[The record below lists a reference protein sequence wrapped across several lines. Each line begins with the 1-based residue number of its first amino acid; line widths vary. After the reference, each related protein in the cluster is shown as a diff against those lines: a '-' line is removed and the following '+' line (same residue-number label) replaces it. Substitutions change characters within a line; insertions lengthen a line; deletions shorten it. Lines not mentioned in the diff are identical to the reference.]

1 MHIIIKFLLLL
12 SISFSLYSESE
23 IELSLNSDSIWR
35 GITQNNGNATLSA
48 EINFALD
55 NGFFSGATFEN
66 CCDESTDYPNKEFG
80 YMFGYQKDLNKTL
93 NISINYLGTNYPD
106 SKIDNFDEVEFN
118 LSFKDLTISYFIGLD
133 NFPDYYEISY
143 RYPFFNNSLSLSIG
157 DFDSYSNDF
166 NSNGLNYSLGVET
179 LQSNFKI
186 KIYYYYLNANG
197 KSDQDDDGIVLTIS
211 KKLVFWIFVRFH
223 KE

>member
-1 MHIIIKFLLLL
+1 MHTIIKFLLLL
-12 SISFSLYSESE
+12 TISFSLYSESE

-48 EINFALD
+48 EIYFALD

-66 CCDESTDYPNKEFG
+66 CCDESSAYPNKEFG
-80 YMFGYQKDLNKTL
+80 YMFGYQKDLNKNL

-118 LSFKDLTISYFIGLD
+118 LSFEDLTISYFIGLD

-143 RYPFFNNSLSLSIG
+143 KYPFFSNFFSLSIG
-157 DFDSYSNDF
+157 DFDSYRSDP
-166 NSNGLNYSLGVET
+166 NSNGLNYSVGFET
-179 LQSNFKI
+179 LQSDFKI
-186 KIYYYYLNANG
+186 NIYYYYLNANG
-197 KSDQDDDGIVLTIS
+197 ESNYDDDGIVLSIS
-211 KKLVFWIFVRFH
+211 KKLIF
-223 KE
+223 

>member
-48 EINFALD
+48 EMNFALD

-211 KKLVFWIFVRFH
+211 KKLIF
-223 KE
+223 

>member
-143 RYPFFNNSLSLSIG
+143 RYPFFNNSLSFSIG

-211 KKLVFWIFVRFH
+211 KKLVF
-223 KE
+223 

>member
-211 KKLVFWIFVRFH
+211 KKLVF
-223 KE
+223 

>member
-143 RYPFFNNSLSLSIG
+143 KYPFFNNSLSLSIG

-211 KKLVFWIFVRFH
+211 KKLVF
-223 KE
+223 

>member
-1 MHIIIKFLLLL
+1 MHKIIKFLLLI
-12 SISFSLYSESE
+12 SISFSFYSETE

-48 EINFALD
+48 EIYFALD

-66 CCDESTDYPNKEFG
+66 CCDESSAYPNKEFG
-80 YMFGYQKDLNKTL
+80 YMFGYQKDLNKNL

-118 LSFKDLTISYFIGLD
+118 LSFEDLTISYFIGLD

-143 RYPFFNNSLSLSIG
+143 KYPFFSSFFSLSIG
-157 DFDSYSNDF
+157 DFDSYSSDP
-166 NSNGLNYSLGVET
+166 NSNGLNYSVGVET
-179 LQSNFKI
+179 LQSDFKI
-186 KIYYYYLNANG
+186 NIYYYYLNANG
-197 KSDQDDDGIVLTIS
+197 KSNYDDDGIVLSIS
-211 KKLVFWIFVRFH
+211 KKLIF
-223 KE
+223 

>member
-48 EINFALD
+48 EMNFALD

-143 RYPFFNNSLSLSIG
+143 RYPFFNNSLSFSIG

-211 KKLVFWIFVRFH
+211 KKLVF
-223 KE
+223 

>member
-12 SISFSLYSESE
+12 ISFSLYSESE

-35 GITQNNGNATLSA
+35 GITQNDGNATLSA
-48 EINFALD
+48 EIYFALD

-66 CCDESTDYPNKEFG
+66 CCDESSAYPNKEFG
-80 YMFGYQKDLNKTL
+80 YMFGYQKDLNENL

-118 LSFKDLTISYFIGLD
+118 LSFEDLTISYFIGLD

-143 RYPFFNNSLSLSIG
+143 KYPFFSSFFSLSIG
-157 DFDSYSNDF
+157 DFDSYSSDP
-166 NSNGLNYSLGVET
+166 NSNGLNYSVGVET
-179 LQSNFKI
+179 LQSDFKI
-186 KIYYYYLNANG
+186 NIYYYYLNANG
-197 KSDQDDDGIVLTIS
+197 KSNYDDDGIVLSIS
-211 KKLVFWIFVRFH
+211 KKLIF
-223 KE
+223 

>member
-143 RYPFFNNSLSLSIG
+143 RYPFFNNSLSFSIG

-197 KSDQDDDGIVLTIS
+197 KSDLDDDGIVLTIS
-211 KKLVFWIFVRFH
+211 KKLVF
-223 KE
+223 

>member
-12 SISFSLYSESE
+12 SISFSLYSKSE

-143 RYPFFNNSLSLSIG
+143 RYPFFNNFLSLSIG
-157 DFDSYSNDF
+157 DFDSYSNDT

-179 LQSNFKI
+179 LQSDFKI
-186 KIYYYYLNANG
+186 KVYYYYLNANG
-197 KSDQDDDGIVLTIS
+197 KSDQDDDGIVLSIS
-211 KKLVFWIFVRFH
+211 KKLIF
-223 KE
+223 

>member
-12 SISFSLYSESE
+12 SISFSLYSKSE

-48 EINFALD
+48 EIYFALD

-66 CCDESTDYPNKEFG
+66 CCDESSAYPNKEFG
-80 YMFGYQKDLNKTL
+80 YMFGYQKDLNKNL

-118 LSFKDLTISYFIGLD
+118 LSFEDFTISYFIGLD

-143 RYPFFNNSLSLSIG
+143 KYPFFSNFLSLSIG
-157 DFDSYSNDF
+157 DFDSYSNDP
-166 NSNGLNYSLGVET
+166 NTNGLNYSVGFET
-179 LQSNFKI
+179 LQSDFKI
-186 KIYYYYLNANG
+186 NIYYYYLNANG
-197 KSDQDDDGIVLTIS
+197 KSNYDDDGIVISIS
-211 KKLVFWIFVRFH
+211 KKLIF
-223 KE
+223 

>member
-23 IELSLNSDSIWR
+23 IVLSLNSDSIWR

-48 EINFALD
+48 EMNFALD

-143 RYPFFNNSLSLSIG
+143 RYPFFNNSLSFSIG

-197 KSDQDDDGIVLTIS
+197 KSDLDDDGIVLTIS
-211 KKLVFWIFVRFH
+211 KKLVF
-223 KE
+223 

>member
-118 LSFKDLTISYFIGLD
+118 LSFRDLTISYFIGLD

-143 RYPFFNNSLSLSIG
+143 RYPFFNNFLSLSIG
-157 DFDSYSNDF
+157 DFDSYSNDT

-179 LQSNFKI
+179 LQSDFKI
-186 KIYYYYLNANG
+186 KVYYYYLNANG
-197 KSDQDDDGIVLTIS
+197 KSDQDDDGIVLSIS
-211 KKLVFWIFVRFH
+211 KKLIFWIFVHFH

>member
-35 GITQNNGNATLSA
+35 GITQNNGNATISA

>member
-143 RYPFFNNSLSLSIG
+143 RYPFFNNFLSLSIG

-211 KKLVFWIFVRFH
+211 KKLVF
-223 KE
+223 

>member
-23 IELSLNSDSIWR
+23 IELSFNSDSIWR

-48 EINFALD
+48 EIYFALD
-55 NGFFSGATFEN
+55 NGFFSGATLEN
-66 CCDESTDYPNKEFG
+66 CCDESSAFPNKELG
-80 YMFGYQKDLNKTL
+80 YMFGYQKDLNKNL

-118 LSFKDLTISYFIGLD
+118 LSFEDFTVSYFIGLD

-143 RYPFFNNSLSLSIG
+143 KYHFFSNFLSLSIG
-157 DFDSYSNDF
+157 DFDSYSNDP
-166 NSNGLNYSLGVET
+166 NSNGLNYSVGFET
-179 LQSNFKI
+179 LQSDFKI
-186 KIYYYYLNANG
+186 NIYYYYLNANG
-197 KSDQDDDGIVLTIS
+197 KSNYDDDGIVLSIS
-211 KKLVFWIFVRFH
+211 KKLIF
-223 KE
+223 

>member
-66 CCDESTDYPNKEFG
+66 CCDESSNYPNKEFG
-80 YMFGYQKDLNKTL
+80 YMFGYQKDLNRTL

-118 LSFKDLTISYFIGLD
+118 LSFRDLTISYFIGLD

-211 KKLVFWIFVRFH
+211 KKLVF
-223 KE
+223 

>member
-48 EINFALD
+48 EMNFALD

-211 KKLVFWIFVRFH
+211 KKLVF
-223 KE
+223 

>member
-143 RYPFFNNSLSLSIG
+143 RYPFFNNFLSLSIG
-157 DFDSYSNDF
+157 DFDSYSNDT
-166 NSNGLNYSLGVET
+166 NSNGMNYSVGVET

-197 KSDQDDDGIVLTIS
+197 KSGQDDDGIVLSIS
-211 KKLVFWIFVRFH
+211 KKLIF
-223 KE
+223 

>member
-35 GITQNNGNATLSA
+35 GITQNNGNATISA

-211 KKLVFWIFVRFH
+211 KKLIFWIFVRFH

>member
-1 MHIIIKFLLLL
+1 MHIFIKFLLLL

-80 YMFGYQKDLNKTL
+80 YMFGYQKDLNKNL

-118 LSFKDLTISYFIGLD
+118 LSFKDLIISYFIGLD

-143 RYPFFNNSLSLSIG
+143 RYPFFNNFLSLSIG
-157 DFDSYSNDF
+157 DFDSYSNDT

-179 LQSNFKI
+179 LQSDFKI
-186 KIYYYYLNANG
+186 KVYYYYLNANG
-197 KSDQDDDGIVLTIS
+197 KSDQDDDGIVLSIS
-211 KKLVFWIFVRFH
+211 KKLIF
-223 KE
+223 

>member
-1 MHIIIKFLLLL
+1 MHIIIKFLFLL
-12 SISFSLYSESE
+12 SISFSLYSKSE

-66 CCDESTDYPNKEFG
+66 CCDESSDYPNKEFG
-80 YMFGYQKDLNKTL
+80 YMFGYQKDLNKNL

-118 LSFKDLTISYFIGLD
+118 LSFKDLIISYFIGLD

-143 RYPFFNNSLSLSIG
+143 RYPFFNNFLSLSIG
-157 DFDSYSNDF
+157 DFDSYSNDT
-166 NSNGLNYSLGVET
+166 NSNGMNYSVGVET

-197 KSDQDDDGIVLTIS
+197 KSGQDDDGIVLSIS
-211 KKLVFWIFVRFH
+211 KKLIF
-223 KE
+223 

>member
-143 RYPFFNNSLSLSIG
+143 RYPFFNNFLSLSIG
-157 DFDSYSNDF
+157 DFDSYSNDT
-166 NSNGLNYSLGVET
+166 NSNGLNYSVGVET
-179 LQSNFKI
+179 LQSDFKI

-211 KKLVFWIFVRFH
+211 KKLIF
-223 KE
+223 

>member
-197 KSDQDDDGIVLTIS
+197 KSDLDDDGIVLTIS
-211 KKLVFWIFVRFH
+211 KKLVF
-223 KE
+223 

>member
-1 MHIIIKFLLLL
+1 MHIFIKFLLLL

-118 LSFKDLTISYFIGLD
+118 LSFRDLTISYFIGLD

-143 RYPFFNNSLSLSIG
+143 RYPFFNNFLSLSIG
-157 DFDSYSNDF
+157 DFDSYSNDT

-179 LQSNFKI
+179 LQSDFKI
-186 KIYYYYLNANG
+186 KVYYYYLNANG
-197 KSDQDDDGIVLTIS
+197 KSDQDDDGIVLSIS
-211 KKLVFWIFVRFH
+211 KKLIF
-223 KE
+223 

>member
-118 LSFKDLTISYFIGLD
+118 LSFRDLTISYFIGLD

-197 KSDQDDDGIVLTIS
+197 KSDLDDDGIVLTIS
-211 KKLVFWIFVRFH
+211 KKLVF
-223 KE
+223 